1 MKLLYEVVLSRLTRR
16 KNFLEGFM
24 KTTWKGITVWAG
36 SLALG
41 LAFGFSSLNAHAG
54 EVVLYSSNQPELL
67 DVIAQGFKE
76 KTGHTMTSVR
86 MGTGEAMKRIAA
98 ERANP
103 LCDVFWSGDVAV
115 LDNAKADF
123 AAYKSPEAEG
133 LPATMIDKEAKW
145 IASNTHLMVFM
156 VNTKLIP
163 ENEAPRTWADLL
175 DPRWKGKIVMANP
188 EKSGTAYAQ
197 VYGVYKMFGDEG
209 LAKLVDNATILD
221 SSSLVYK
228 GTAEGEFA
236 LGITLEYAA
245 YRYVAG
251 GNPDVKI
258 IYPSDGVISAPEGA
272 ALVKGCQHPA
282 EARQLV
288 DYLLSK
294 EVEEMIFQ
302 KYYRRPA
309 REDTATIGGLPD
321 TVSLNILKSF
331 DPAEASA
338 LKGKILAQW
347 KKLVLNK

>member
-1 MKLLYEVVLSRLTRR
+1 MKVTL
-16 KNFLEGFM
+16 
-24 KTTWKGITVWAG
+24 KGITAWAG
-36 SLALG
+36 SIALG
-41 LAFGFSSLNAHAG
+41 LTLGFSGMNAFAG

-123 AAYKSPEAEG
+123 ASYKSPEAAG
-133 LPATMIDKEAKW
+133 LSASMIDKESKW

-163 ENEAPRTWADLL
+163 ENEAPKTWADLL
-175 DPRWKGKIVMANP
+175 NPRWKGKIVMANP

-197 VYGVYKMFGDEG
+197 VYGVYKMLGDDG

-228 GTAEGEFA
+228 GTAEGEFP

-258 IYPSDGVISAPEGA
+258 IYPADGVISAPEGA
-272 ALVKGCQHPA
+272 SLVKGCQHPE
-282 EARQLV
+282 EAKQLV

-309 REDTATIGGLPD
+309 REDTATLGGLPD
-321 TVSLNILKSF
+321 TGSLNILKSF

-338 LKGKILAQW
+338 LKESILSKW

>member
-1 MKLLYEVVLSRLTRR
+1 MKGTLKRIAIWANSLVL
-16 KNFLEGFM
+16 G
-24 KTTWKGITVWAG
+24 V
-36 SLALG
+36 
-41 LAFGFSSLNAHAG
+41 AFGFSGVSVACAG

-76 KTGHTMTSVR
+76 KTGNTLTSVR

-103 LCDVFWSGDVAV
+103 LCDVFWSGDVSV

-123 AAYKSPEAEG
+123 ASYKSPEAEG
-133 LPATMIDKEAKW
+133 LPSTMIDKDAKW

-163 ENEAPRTWADLL
+163 ENEAPKSWADLL

-228 GTAEGEFA
+228 GTAEGEFP

-272 ALVKGCQHPA
+272 AMIKNCQHPE
-282 EARQLV
+282 EAKQLI

-294 EVEEMIFQ
+294 EVEDMIFQ

-309 REDTATIGGLPD
+309 REDATSLGGLPN
-321 TVSLNILKSF
+321 TASLNILKSF

-338 LKGKILAQW
+338 LKGTILPKW

>member
-1 MKLLYEVVLSRLTRR
+1 MNVVWKRVT
-16 KNFLEGFM
+16 FLASG
-24 KTTWKGITVWAG
+24 
-36 SLALG
+36 LALG
-41 LAFGFSSLNAHAG
+41 FAALGMAGATPVLAG

-86 MGTGEAMKRIAA
+86 MGTGEAMKRISA
-98 ERANP
+98 ERENP
-103 LCDVFWSGDVAV
+103 LCDVFWSGDLSV

-123 AAYKSPEAEG
+123 APYKSPEA
-133 LPATMIDKEAKW
+133 ATLDAGMIDKDALW
-145 IASNTHLMVFM
+145 TASNTHLMVFM
-156 VNTKLIP
+156 VNSGLIP
-163 ENEAPRTWADLL
+163 EADMPKSWADLL

-188 EKSGTAYAQ
+188 DKSGTAYAQ

-228 GTAEGEFA
+228 GTAEGEFP
-236 LGITLEYAA
+236 LGITMEYAA
-245 YRYVAG
+245 FRYVAG
-251 GNPDVKI
+251 GNKDVKL

-272 ALVKGCQHPA
+272 AIIKNCKHPE
-282 EARQLV
+282 EAQQLV

-294 EVEEMIFQ
+294 EVEDMIF
-302 KYYRRPA
+302 KTYYRRPA
-309 REDTATIGGLPD
+309 RPDAGAIEGLPA
-321 TVSLNILKSF
+321 TSSLNILKSF

-338 LKGKILAQW
+338 LKGVILPKW

>member
-1 MKLLYEVVLSRLTRR
+1 MGNV
-16 KNFLEGFM
+16 
-24 KTTWKGITVWAG
+24 WKKMIFIAG
-36 SLALG
+36 SLTFGAAALG
-41 LAFGFSSLNAHAG
+41 LAASSVWAG

-76 KTGHTMTSVR
+76 KTGHTLTSVR

-103 LCDVFWSGDVAV
+103 LCDVFWSGDLSV
-115 LDNAKADF
+115 LDHAKADF
-123 AAYKSPEAEG
+123 ASYKSPEAASLDAGMVEKDA
-133 LPATMIDKEAKW
+133 LWT
-145 IASNTHLMVFM
+145 ASNTHLMVFM
-156 VNTKLIP
+156 VNTSLIP
-163 ENEAPRTWADLL
+163 EAEAPKSWAELL

-209 LAKLVDNATILD
+209 LAKLVNNATILD

-228 GTAEGEFA
+228 GTAEGEFP
-236 LGITLEYAA
+236 LGITMEYAA
-245 YRYVAG
+245 FRYVAG
-251 GNPDVKI
+251 GNKDVKL

-272 ALVKGCQHPA
+272 AMIKGCKHPE
-282 EARQLV
+282 EAKQLM

-294 EVEEMIFQ
+294 EVEDMIF
-302 KYYRRPA
+302 KEYYRRPA
-309 REDTATIGGLPD
+309 RPDAMVIEGLPA
-321 TVSLNILKSF
+321 TASLNILKSF

-338 LKGKILAQW
+338 LQKTILPKW

>member
-1 MKLLYEVVLSRLTRR
+1 MKSE
-16 KNFLEGFM
+16 EEIM
-24 KTTWKGITVWAG
+24 KGTLKKMTIMAN
-36 SLALG
+36 SLVLG
-41 LAFGFSSLNAHAG
+41 LAFGLSGISAAHAG

-76 KTGHTMTSVR
+76 KTGNTLSSVR
-86 MGTGEAMKRIAA
+86 MGTGEAMKRISA

-103 LCDVFWSGDVAV
+103 LCDVFWSGDVSV

-123 AAYKSPEAEG
+123 ESYKSPEAEG
-133 LPATMIDKEAKW
+133 LSPSMIDKDAKW

-156 VNTKLIP
+156 INTKLIP
-163 ENEAPRTWADLL
+163 ENEAPKSWAELL
-175 DPRWKGKIVMANP
+175 DPRWKGKIVMASP

-228 GTAEGEFA
+228 GTAEGEFP

-245 YRYVAG
+245 YGYVAG

-272 ALVKGCQHPA
+272 AMIKGCKHPE
-282 EARQLV
+282 EAKQLI

-294 EVEEMIFQ
+294 EVEDKIFEE
-302 KYYRRPA
+302 YYRRPA
-309 REDTATIGGLPD
+309 RGDAAVVGSLPD
-321 TVSLNILKSF
+321 IASLNILAS
-331 DPAEASA
+331 DPAEAAA
-338 LKGKILAQW
+338 LQGTILPKW
-347 KKLVLNK
+347 KNLVLNK

>member
-1 MKLLYEVVLSRLTRR
+1 MRKVWKKMTFLASGLT
-16 KNFLEGFM
+16 
-24 KTTWKGITVWAG
+24 
-36 SLALG
+36 LG
-41 LAFGFSSLNAHAG
+41 LAALGGIGASSAWAG

-103 LCDVFWSGDVAV
+103 LCDVFWSGDLSV

-123 AAYKSPEAEG
+123 APYKSPEARDLDAG
-133 LPATMIDKEAKW
+133 MVDKDALW
-145 IASNTHLMVFM
+145 TASNTHLMVFM
-156 VNTKLIP
+156 VNTELVP
-163 ENEAPRTWADLL
+163 EADLPKSWADLL
-175 DPRWKGKIVMANP
+175 EPRWKGKIVMANP
-188 EKSGTAYAQ
+188 DKSGTAYAQ

-228 GTAEGEFA
+228 GTAEGEFP
-236 LGITLEYAA
+236 LGITMEYAA
-245 YRYVAG
+245 FRYVAG
-251 GNPDVKI
+251 GNKNVKLV
-258 IYPSDGVISAPEGA
+258 YPSDGVISAPEGA
-272 ALVKGCQHPA
+272 AVIKGSKHPE
-282 EARQLV
+282 EAQLLV

-294 EVEEMIFQ
+294 EVEDMIFE

-309 REDTATIGGLPD
+309 RPDAGAIEGLPAAS
-321 TVSLNILKSF
+321 SLNILKAF
-331 DPAEASA
+331 DPAEASE
-338 LKGKILAQW
+338 LKGVILSKW

>member
-1 MKLLYEVVLSRLTRR
+1 MLMEGVMKGMLKKVTIWVNTL
-16 KNFLEGFM
+16 
-24 KTTWKGITVWAG
+24 I
-36 SLALG
+36 LG
-41 LAFGFSSLNAHAG
+41 LAFGISAQAG

-76 KTGHTMTSVR
+76 KTGHTLTSVR

-103 LCDVFWSGDVAV
+103 LCDVFWSGDVSV

-123 AAYKSPEAEG
+123 ESYRSPEAG
-133 LPATMIDKEAKW
+133 ALAPGMIDKDARW

-156 VNTKLIP
+156 VNTSLIP
-163 ENEAPRTWADLL
+163 EKDAPRTWAELL
-175 DPRWKGKIVMANP
+175 DPRWKGRIVMANP

-209 LAKLVDNATILD
+209 LARLVDNATILD

-228 GTAEGEFA
+228 GTAEGEFP

-251 GNPDVKI
+251 GKSDVKI

-272 ALVKGCQHPA
+272 AMIKGCPHPE
-282 EARQLV
+282 EARQLI
-288 DYLLSK
+288 DYLLSR

-302 KYYRRPA
+302 KYYRRAA
-309 REDTATIGGLPD
+309 RGDAATVGGLPD
-321 TVSLNILKSF
+321 TASLNILTSF

-338 LKGKILAQW
+338 LKGTILPRW